1 MNAGYGASPKTRAN
15 EKTASKILQE
25 DALKDRDTPLLLKR
39 LISSIIFILPLLYIS
54 MGHMMWNWPLPIFF
68 DNNHVA
74 MGLAQLLLA
83 AEAHV
88 RSSRDEPFKFLR
100 SQQRVKA

>member
-1 MNAGYGASPKTRAN
+1 MY
-15 EKTASKILQE
+15 IY
-25 DALKDRDTPLLLKR
+25 
-39 LISSIIFILPLLYIS
+39 FILPLLYIS
-54 MGHMMWNWPLPIFF
+54 MGHMMWNWPLPFFF

-83 AEAHV
+83 AEPHV

-100 SQQRVKA
+100 SQQRVKAQSL